1 MPVPETRE
9 EQVLRSLIELLADRP
24 EAIVIDAVISG
35 SSAVY
40 DIHVDDVDVG
50 QVLGRGGSHAEA
62 LRTLFGAVYAKL
74 GKRLVMQVVDP
85 RRS

>member
-1 MPVPETRE
+1 MPETVTKE
-9 EQVLRSLIELLADRP
+9 EQVLRALLELLVDKP
-24 EAIVIDAVISG
+24 EAIILDTVISG

-40 DIHVDDVDVG
+40 DIHVNDVDVG

-62 LRTLFGAVYAKL
+62 LRALFGAVYARL
-74 GKRLVMQVVDP
+74 GKRLVLQVVDP